1 MMNFDVAGKTV
12 LVTGGSRG
20 IGFSIAA
27 AFAENGS
34 NVVISSRS
42 EESLQQAADSISSA
56 AGEVTPIPS
65 DISSQESVQELIKNT
80 IDKYDSLDVV
90 VNNAG
95 ITSDNLML
103 RMNENDW
110 DSVIDIN
117 LKGTFWCTKFA
128 SRQML
133 KQRSG
138 SIINISSVVGVTG
151 NPGQVN
157 YAASKA
163 GILGL
168 TKSAAQEL
176 ASRNITVNA
185 IAPGYIETEMT
196 DKLNEK
202 QRDELTSRIPLNRM
216 GTPED
221 IAGMAIFLA
230 SAAAQYITGQ
240 VFRVDG
246 GMVMG

>member
-1 MMNFDVAGKTV
+1 MFDVSGKTV
-12 LVTGGSRG
+12 LITGGSRG
-20 IGFSIAA
+20 IGYSIAE
-27 AFAENGS
+27 AFVEHGA

-42 EESLQQAADSISSA
+42 EGVLNEAAQSLGGNEGQ
-56 AGEVTPIPS
+56 VTAIPS
-65 DISSQESVQELIKNT
+65 DVSQMDSVQELISST
-80 IDKYDSLDVV
+80 IDTYETLDVV
-90 VNNAG
+90 INNAG
-95 ITSDNLML
+95 ITRDNLML
-103 RMNENDW
+103 RMSEDDW

-117 LKGTFWCTKFA
+117 LKGTFWCTKIA

-133 KQRSG
+133 KQRAG
-138 SIINISSVVGVTG
+138 TIINISSVVGVTG

-157 YAASKA
+157 YAASKS

-202 QRDELTSRIPLNRM
+202 QRDELTTRIPLSRI
-216 GTPED
+216 GSPAD
-221 IAGMAIFLA
+221 IAGLAIFLA
-230 SAAAQYITGQ
+230 SPAASYITGQ

>member
-1 MMNFDVAGKTV
+1 MFDVSGKTV
-12 LVTGGSRG
+12 LITGGSRG
-20 IGFSIAA
+20 IGYSIAE
-27 AFAENGS
+27 AFVEQGS

-42 EESLQQAADSISSA
+42 EGPLQEAAKALGGQD
-56 AGEVTPIPS
+56 GQVTPIPS
-65 DISSQESVQELIKNT
+65 DVSQMESVQDLIAKT
-80 IDKYDSLDVV
+80 IETYDSLDVV
-90 VNNAG
+90 INNAG
-95 ITSDNLML
+95 ITRDNLML
-103 RMNENDW
+103 RMSEDDW

-117 LKGTFWCTKFA
+117 LKGTFWCTKIA

-133 KQRSG
+133 KQRAG
-138 SIINISSVVGVTG
+138 TIINISSVVGVTG

-157 YAASKA
+157 YAASKS

-202 QRDELTSRIPLNRM
+202 QRDELTTRIPLSRI
-216 GTPED
+216 GSPAD
-221 IAGMAIFLA
+221 IAGLAIFLA
-230 SAAAQYITGQ
+230 SPAASYITGQ

>member
-1 MMNFDVAGKTV
+1 MFDVSGKTV
-12 LVTGGSRG
+12 LITGGSRG
-20 IGFSIAA
+20 IGYSIAE
-27 AFAENGS
+27 AFVEHGA

-42 EESLQQAADSISSA
+42 EGVLNEAAQSLGGNGGQ
-56 AGEVTPIPS
+56 VTAIPS
-65 DISSQESVQELIKNT
+65 DVSQMDSVQELISST
-80 IDKYDSLDVV
+80 IDTYETLDVV
-90 VNNAG
+90 INNAG
-95 ITSDNLML
+95 ITRDNLML
-103 RMNENDW
+103 RMSEDDW

-117 LKGTFWCTKFA
+117 LKGTFWCTKIA

-133 KQRSG
+133 KQRAG
-138 SIINISSVVGVTG
+138 TIINISSVVGVTG

-157 YAASKA
+157 YAASKS

-202 QRDELTSRIPLNRM
+202 QRDELTTRIPLSRI
-216 GTPED
+216 GSPAD
-221 IAGMAIFLA
+221 IAGLAIFLA
-230 SAAAQYITGQ
+230 SPAASYITGQ

>member
-1 MMNFDVAGKTV
+1 MFDVSGKTV
-12 LVTGGSRG
+12 LITGGSRG
-20 IGFSIAA
+20 IGYSIAG
-27 AFAENGS
+27 AFVKQGS

-42 EESLQQAADSISSA
+42 EGTLNDAVQSLGGSEGQITA
-56 AGEVTPIPS
+56 IPS
-65 DISSQESVQELIKNT
+65 DVSQMDSVQELISKT
-80 IDKYDSLDVV
+80 IDTYGTLDVV
-90 VNNAG
+90 INNAG
-95 ITSDNLML
+95 ITRDNLML
-103 RMNENDW
+103 RMSEDDW

-117 LKGTFWCTKFA
+117 LKGTFWCTKIA

-133 KQRSG
+133 KQRAG
-138 SIINISSVVGVTG
+138 TIINISSVVGVTG

-157 YAASKA
+157 YAASKS

-202 QRDELTSRIPLNRM
+202 QRDELTTRIPLSRI
-216 GTPED
+216 GSPAD
-221 IAGMAIFLA
+221 IAGLAIFLA
-230 SAAAQYITGQ
+230 SPAASYITGQ

>member
-1 MMNFDVAGKTV
+1 MFDVSGKTV
-12 LVTGGSRG
+12 LITGGSRG
-20 IGFSIAA
+20 IGYSIAG
-27 AFAENGS
+27 AFVEQGA

-42 EESLQQAADSISSA
+42 EGVLKDAARSLGGSEGQ
-56 AGEVTPIPS
+56 VTPIPA
-65 DISSQESVQELIKNT
+65 DVSQMDSVQSLISKT
-80 IDKYDSLDVV
+80 IDTYETLDVV
-90 VNNAG
+90 INNAG
-95 ITSDNLML
+95 ITRDNLML
-103 RMNENDW
+103 RMSEDDW

-117 LKGTFWCTKFA
+117 LKGTFWCTKLA

-133 KQRSG
+133 KQRAG
-138 SIINISSVVGVTG
+138 TIINISSVVGVTG

-157 YAASKA
+157 YAASKS

-202 QRDELTSRIPLNRM
+202 QRDELTTRIPLSRI
-216 GTPED
+216 GSPAD
-221 IAGMAIFLA
+221 IAGLAIFLA
-230 SAAAQYITGQ
+230 SPAASYITGQ

>member
-1 MMNFDVAGKTV
+1 MFDVSGKTV
-12 LVTGGSRG
+12 LITGGSRG
-20 IGFSIAA
+20 IGYSIAE
-27 AFAENGS
+27 AFVKQGA

-42 EESLQQAADSISSA
+42 EGVLNEAAESLGGNDGQ
-56 AGEVTPIPS
+56 VTAIPS
-65 DISSQESVQELIKNT
+65 DVSQMDSIQELISTT
-80 IDKYDSLDVV
+80 IDTYETLDVV
-90 VNNAG
+90 INNAG
-95 ITSDNLML
+95 ITRDNLML
-103 RMNENDW
+103 RMSEDDW

-117 LKGTFWCTKFA
+117 LKGTFWCTKIA

-133 KQRSG
+133 KQRAG
-138 SIINISSVVGVTG
+138 TIINISSVVGVTG

-157 YAASKA
+157 YAASKS

-202 QRDELTSRIPLNRM
+202 QRDELTTRIPLGRI
-216 GTPED
+216 GSPAD
-221 IAGMAIFLA
+221 IAGLAIFLA
-230 SAAAQYITGQ
+230 SPAGSYITGQ